1 MIQIRPQSS
10 GALARTWN
18 RGTRSSI
25 ASYVDR
31 LEAPFDWRRTL
42 SLYQRLLSGDLSV
55 LRDVARRETE
65 TAPALAVMALGVL
78 VASLGA
84 WLWIVVN
91 SRGAQ
96 IGDTALDVL
105 LFGSIAA
112 LGLWGVW
119 VGLTWQALRS
129 IFQIDAQFLPLMRAL
144 AVAAGFAIWQFFM
157 IAGPVSFAVALV
169 TTMAG
174 FLLSVLA
181 VRAAVPESDDRAA
194 VISVGIGFAV
204 YALVL
209 SLLADVTGVGSGIF
223 AHALG

>member
-10 GALARTWN
+10 GAIARTLH
-18 RGTRSSI
+18 RGTRI
-25 ASYVDR
+25 PIWNYEER
-31 LEAPFDWRRTL
+31 LKPPFDWRRAL
-42 SLYQRLLSGDLSV
+42 SLYRRLLSGDLSV
-55 LRDVARRETE
+55 LRDAARRETD
-65 TAPALAVMALGVL
+65 TAPALAVMALGVV

-84 WLWIVVN
+84 WLWIVIN
-91 SRGAQ
+91 SRGAL

-105 LFGSIAA
+105 LFGSIAT
-112 LGLWGVW
+112 LGSWGVW

-129 IFQIDAQFLPLMRAL
+129 IFQVNAPFLPLMRAL

-157 IAGPVSFAVALV
+157 LAGPVSFAVALV

-204 YALVL
+204 YALAL
-209 SLLADVTGVGSGIF
+209 SLLADVAGVGSGLF

>member
-1 MIQIRPQSS
+1 MIQTRPQPS

-18 RGTRSSI
+18 RGTRIPI
-25 ASYVDR
+25 ASYVER
-31 LEAPFDWRRTL
+31 LGAPFDWRRTL
-42 SLYQRLLSGDLSV
+42 SLYRRLLSGDLSV
-55 LRDVARRETE
+55 LRDAARSETD

-84 WLWIVVN
+84 WLWIVID
-91 SRGAQ
+91 SRGTL
-96 IGDTALDVL
+96 IGDPALHVL
-105 LFGSIAA
+105 FLGSIAT

-119 VGLTWQALRS
+119 VQLTWHALRS
-129 IFQIDAQFLPLMRAL
+129 IFQVEAQFLPLMRAL
-144 AVAAGFAIWQFFM
+144 AVAGGFAVWQFFM
-157 IAGPVSFAVALV
+157 MAGPVSMAVALL

-181 VRAAVPESDDRAA
+181 VRAAVPEADDRAA

-204 YALVL
+204 YALAL